1 MSVACRARDLWCKF
15 MCGDQG
21 DYLQVSVMCCY
32 NPVDSRAMSV
42 LLASRTRSEHSWNH
56 QFLVLIEHFHAQLKR
71 RRGCRDV
78 YKNRTKGQLRLGQ
91 VCVLLRDLLL
101 VASGLRPSC
110 LVDCCALKKGV
121 AKLLPDYLDENEA
134 SQQWFD

>member
-1 MSVACRARDLWCKF
+1 
-15 MCGDQG
+15 
-21 DYLQVSVMCCY
+21 
-32 NPVDSRAMSV
+32 MSV
-42 LLASRTRSEHSWNH
+42 LLGFANEIRAFMESSGQCNLSKATWWLHHSVKRTKTTGCASWSTDA

-121 AKLLPDYLDENEA
+121 AKLLLDYLDENEA